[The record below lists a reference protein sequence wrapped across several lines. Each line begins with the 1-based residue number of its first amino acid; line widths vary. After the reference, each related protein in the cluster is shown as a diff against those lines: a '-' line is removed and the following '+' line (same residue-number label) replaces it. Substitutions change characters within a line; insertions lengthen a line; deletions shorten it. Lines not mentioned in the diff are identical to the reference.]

1 MRELKVI
8 VLDKFFSPRSVA
20 IVGASHTP
28 GKVGY
33 VLAENFVKGF
43 PGKFFFVNPD
53 PEPIMEQRTYP
64 SVKSISEP
72 LDMVV
77 IAVKST
83 LVPKILKE
91 CVDKRVEA
99 VVIVSAGFSEIGE
112 EGRKLEEQ
120 LKKIIGGTKTRVI
133 GPNVVGVFDPHSK
146 LDTVFLPRDRMNR
159 PKEGSIAF
167 ITQSGA
173 VGSTIADWLSE
184 EGIGISKFVSYGNAM
199 DVNESDLLEYLA
211 EDEKTKVIAVYIE
224 GVKASGKRF
233 ISTLKKVCKRKP
245 VIFLKSGKTE
255 KGSRAAAS
263 HTGSIAGSARV
274 YSAVFRQFGAIEARD
289 WEELFDFAKAFS
301 MQPTAKGDRLLV
313 MTNGGGFGV
322 LATDEAERQK
332 LRLDPLA
339 PRVVEKLKK
348 IVHGYASVHNP
359 MDLTADS
366 NASTYKLAFEAAMSK
381 YDGAVLVTLFQVPTL
396 EESIIETLASLQS
409 HGKPILCCA
418 AGGSFSNQ
426 MSHRLEARGVP
437 VYPTPERAVRAFEA
451 LARFGKHQKPP

>member
-1 MRELKVI
+1 VRELKVI
-8 VLDKFFSPRSVA
+8 VLDKFFSPKSVA

-33 VLAENFVKGF
+33 VLAENLVKGF

-64 SVKSISEP
+64 SVKSIPEP
-72 LDMVV
+72 VDMVV

-91 CVDKRVEA
+91 CVDKKVEA
-99 VVIVSAGFSEIGE
+99 VIIVSAGFSETGE

-120 LKKIIGGTKTRVI
+120 LKKIIRGTKTRVI

-173 VGSTIADWLSE
+173 VGSTIADWLAE
-184 EGIGISKFVSYGNAM
+184 EGIGVSKFVSYGNAM

-224 GVKASGKRF
+224 GVKAEGKRF
-233 ISTLKKVCKRKP
+233 ISTLKKVCKKKP

-255 KGSRAAAS
+255 KGSHAAAS

-274 YSAVFRQFGAIEARD
+274 YSTVFRQFGAIEAAD

-313 MTNGGGFGV
+313 ITNGGGFGV

-332 LRLDPLA
+332 LRLDPLT
-339 PRVVEKLKK
+339 PQSVEKLKK

-366 NASTYKLAFEAAMSK
+366 NASTYRLAFEAAMPK
-381 YDGAVLVTLFQVPTL
+381 YDGAVLITLFQVPTL
-396 EESIIETLASLQS
+396 EESIIETVASLQS

-426 MSHRLEARGVP
+426 MSQRLEARGVP

-451 LARFGKHQKPP
+451 IVRFGKHQKSA